1 MDAAPESSARA
12 LGTASVLL
20 ALAAGGALIGAAFAG
35 DASGVRGILP
45 VGGAAVVVVTVA
57 LVAVGLGLLDAPRIG
72 RTGLALVV
80 VLGVLGIWLAA
91 SISWS
96 IAPDRSWDTFNRCAA
111 VLAFLALGML
121 LAGAAGRAAARLGAV
136 VLTVATSAVL
146 VWALVEKVFPGLDP
160 GGDRVARLREP
171 IGYWNALALL
181 ANVALA
187 LGLWLG
193 AARGHR
199 ALVRIAGAL
208 VVYVAT
214 LALLLTLSRS
224 GLMAGVAVVVLW
236 VAVARERIEGG
247 LVLAAGVIPAA
258 LVAGWAYMRP
268 ALVEDMALRADREAD
283 GAVLGVLAL
292 GGAVL
297 VAAVVALAVRRPLG
311 AVARDRVARGL
322 VVVAVVGA
330 AAALAGVVYAV
341 GNTTTSSV
349 SCAETVNDPS
359 RLGSFSLSNRVCWW
373 REARDVYSE
382 HAPLGAG
389 AGTFEL
395 ARRADRL
402 DARNVSQPH
411 SVPLQQ
417 LADAGIAGAGLWIA
431 LLLAGALACVGAL
444 RRLEGPE
451 RAAAAALVA
460 APAAFL
466 LHSLVDYSWDFLAV
480 TAPTVLAL
488 GVLAAAGREPRE
500 PRLRP
505 LVAVAAILLAVVAL
519 VSFASPRLS
528 DRDVRASTRALDDED
543 FTRSRELA
551 ERARLFNPYSPEPFW
566 ALARRSQRLGY
577 LRAAEAHLVDA
588 VELQPEN
595 PETWYRLGMFEYD
608 VLQNLCAAYEF
619 LQRSWNLDPA
629 GVQWEPNGPLDVSRL
644 AVGEGACEP
653 R

>member
-20 ALAAGGALIGAAFAG
+20 ALAACGALLGAGFAG

-45 VGGAAVVVVTVA
+45 VGGVAVVAVAVA
-57 LVAVGLGLLDAPRIG
+57 LVAVGLGLLGAPRIG

-80 VLGVLGIWLAA
+80 VLGALGIWLAA
-91 SISWS
+91 SITWS

-121 LAGAAGRAAARLGAV
+121 LAGAAGRAAARLAAV

-193 AARGHR
+193 ATRGHR
-199 ALVRIAGAL
+199 ALVRVAGAL

-224 GLMAGVAVVVLW
+224 GVVAGAAVVVLW
-236 VAVARERIEGG
+236 VALARERVEGG

-258 LVAGWAYMRP
+258 LVAGWAYTRP

-292 GGAVL
+292 GGALL
-297 VAAVVALAVRRPLG
+297 VVAVVALAVRRPLG

-341 GNTTTSSV
+341 GNTTTSTV

-395 ARRADRL
+395 ARRVHRL

-417 LADAGIAGAGLWIA
+417 LADAGIAGAALWVA
-431 LLLAGALACVGAL
+431 LLLAGGLVCVGAL
-444 RRLEGPE
+444 RRLDGPE

-460 APAAFL
+460 APAAFF

-480 TAPTVLAL
+480 TAPTAVAL
-488 GVLAAAGREPRE
+488 GVLAASGREPRAA
-500 PRLRP
+500 RSRP
-505 LVAVAAILLAVVAL
+505 LVAVAAVLLAVAL

-528 DRDVRASTRALDDED
+528 DRDVRASTSALDDED

-551 ERARLFNPYSPEPFW
+551 ERARLLNPYSPEPHW

-577 LRAAEAHLVDA
+577 RRAAEAHLVDA

-595 PETWYRLGMFEYD
+595 PETWYRLGMFEFA
-608 VLQNLCAAYEF
+608 VRRNLCAAHEF

-629 GVQWEPNGPLDVSRL
+629 GVQWEPGGPLDASREL
-644 AVGEGACEP
+644 CARPESP
-653 R
+653 